1 MFKKVLWATDG
12 SEAADLALAHAK
24 AFADQPGSELIAVH
38 VEEFTIPGKGGGS
51 LPVHANSDELK
62 KKIEDQVAGLSKDGI
77 SARLEVTR
85 TGPGGAAHM
94 IAELAQSEDADVIVT
109 STRGHTA
116 LAGLLLGNVTQRLL
130 HISPCPVFVVPST
143 KVARAASS
151 SSA

>member
-24 AFADQPGSELIAVH
+24 AFANEPGAELVAVH
-38 VEEFTIPGKGGGS
+38 VEEFTVPGKGGGS
-51 LPVHANSDELK
+51 LPVQANTDELK
-62 KKIEDQVAGLSKDGI
+62 KKIEDQVAGLSQDGI

-85 TGPGGAAHM
+85 SGPGGAAHV
-94 IAELAQSEDADVIVT
+94 IADLAQREHADVIVT

-130 HISPCPVFVVPST
+130 HISPCPVFVVPVT
-143 KVARAASS
+143 EAARAAGSS
-151 SSA
+151 NA